1 MLIKQQCFRAGF
13 SDVTLLY
20 RGLSSLNA
28 DHNYDIIFIDENI
41 DEHRAGGEVVDGLLA
56 TRIIKPTTA
65 VVMVGTEANTNT
77 YLHEYDNP
85 LMLLEYLTTP
95 FSEKGLLDTIQ
106 VLARAVTLFKPTL
119 TFISNGKL
127 SFAFKALNAIPKG
140 NITSDLIETYSR
152 LKINLTLEMGQF
164 AKVLAICSKPNVKE
178 QAWSLWPSL
187 KANYELGNWEHYKQS
202 LFQESFLSLPC
213 GSVKLFWQ
221 LRILLQQHD
230 FEGAI
235 ELVNTYPSTNMPT
248 TMVRLVFMILILAQ
262 RFDDAQK
269 FMERKIRLAPDNSE
283 LLGQLTVSLCSVY
296 LYEYLPSSSDDKAV
310 LMSKLKR
317 RLAEFKKMLVVKKF
331 AVEVTLIE
339 IYIVIIDAD
348 GDLEQLIKIK
358 NKLEQLTNL
367 NNSPI
372 ITCRIAYAWY
382 IIGEHERAFDLLVDI
397 DACFSFMPLGSER
410 LILSMV
416 QTEMFNSM
424 YDESQRFDTY
434 RRLGDAH
441 LQQQRYKLACK
452 AYVRALQHKADSKVK
467 QKLSNAM
474 EDADMP
480 HFSGYK
486 LNKESEA

>member
-1 MLIKQQCFRAGF
+1 MLIKQHCFRAGF
-13 SDVTLLY
+13 GDVTLLY

-56 TRIIKPTTA
+56 NRIIKSTTA
-65 VVMVGTEANTNT
+65 VVMVGTEANT

-95 FSEKGLLDTIQ
+95 FSEKGLLDTIL

-202 LFQESFLSLPC
+202 LLQESFLSLPS

-221 LRILLQQHD
+221 LRILLQQQD
-230 FEGAI
+230 FEGAM

-248 TMVRLVFMILILAQ
+248 TMVRLVFMILILAK

-283 LLGQLTVSLCSVY
+283 LFGQLTVSLCSVY
-296 LYEYLPSSSDDKAV
+296 LYEYLPSSSDHKAI

-348 GDLEQLIKIK
+348 GDLEQLMKIK
-358 NKLEQLTNL
+358 KKLDQVTKL

-372 ITCRIAYAWY
+372 ITCRLAYAWY
-382 IIGEHERAFDLLVDI
+382 LIGEHERAFNLMVDI

-424 YDESQRFDTY
+424 YDESQRFDSY

-452 AYVRALQHKADSKVK
+452 AYARALQHKADPKVK

-486 LNKESEA
+486 LNTDSEE